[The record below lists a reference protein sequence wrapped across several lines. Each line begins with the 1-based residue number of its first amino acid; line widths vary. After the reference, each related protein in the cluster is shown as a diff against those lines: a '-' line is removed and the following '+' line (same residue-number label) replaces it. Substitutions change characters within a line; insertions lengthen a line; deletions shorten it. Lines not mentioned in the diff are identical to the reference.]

1 VARWLTDIPLRPKIA
16 LIAGGLTVASLLAF
30 GAIYASLQARQAWQD
45 ANARVVAETRAAAE
59 AIATRPRS
67 RVTIEHALDALHND
81 SAVRAVLVRDA
92 AHSPAAANEPGKGS
106 DGAGAHR
113 DGWLRQLAMTEV
125 EAPLTTG
132 KGTVGTLHV
141 EADLSGDIDAAVSG
155 CRGFLLGCSAIAVLL
170 ATAMVWLLEGQLRK
184 PLLGLIEDL
193 RTMRASGDFSRRPP
207 RLRHDEFGT
216 LLEEINALLGEHEGS
231 ERSLRAYK
239 TEFERRVLDRTRQLD
254 QAVAE
259 AREATKRAEEA
270 SRAKG
275 DFLAHMS
282 HEIRTPLNGVL
293 GMAELLQHSPTLDER
308 QRRYAVV
315 IHQSGKALLQLINDI
330 LDFSKIEAGKL
341 ELTKERFCIRQMV
354 EDALEILAE
363 RAQSKGLELICDI
376 PLELDTMVYGDALR
390 LRQIII
396 NLVSNAVKF
405 TETGDVTVSVK
416 VEPGIETALF
426 GFEIADTGI
435 GIDAANC
442 AAIFDAFVQADAST
456 SRRYGGTG
464 LGLAISKQ
472 LVELMGGT
480 IGVRSTLGMGS
491 TFHFSLPLAVD
502 RTAKRA
508 KVSSMLATT
517 RVLIVEK
524 NDAARRILKQH
535 LTSWGA
541 VVAELSSAEDALERL
556 RHALSGEFEA
566 LLIDARL
573 PGTTP
578 SETVAAVRDIA
589 EFADTPI
596 LMMHTGSGEPPPESR
611 DMKGPLA
618 WQSKPI
624 RRSQLQS
631 TLEHL
636 VGRSQRK
643 VTEPRRTA
651 AGAAGSSAA
660 LPGSRPRRVLL
671 VEDNPVNRE
680 VARAMLQTLEVQ
692 VHTACNGKEALEKLA
707 GARYDAVLMDCQ
719 MPDIDG
725 YETTRRYREWELL
738 QGRSRTPVVALTA
751 NALRGDAEKCLA
763 AGMDHYVS
771 KPFTIEQLHTVLE
784 TCGHA
789 PTEGSAEPAAEVLD
803 AKTLSRIQD
812 LSAGGS
818 SDLFAR
824 LAGLYEV
831 SSSELV
837 ATLHRAAASDDLAA
851 MSRAAHA
858 LKSSSANVGAT
869 TLTAT
874 CGEVE
879 RAARESRTEA
889 AKGLVKR
896 LIGEHREVL
905 RALKRRRSDS
915 GTADGR
921 PPVLT
926 HNGAQM

>member
-1 VARWLTDIPLRPKIA
+1 VAHWLSNLPLRPKIA
-16 LIAGGLTVASLLAF
+16 LIAGGLMATGLLAIS
-30 GAIYASLQARQAWQD
+30 AIYASLQARQTWHD
-45 ANARVVAETRAAAE
+45 ANARVVTETRAAAE
-59 AIATRPRS
+59 AIAARPHS
-67 RVTIEHALDALHND
+67 RTSIEHALETLHND
-81 SAVRAVLVRDA
+81 SAVRAVLVQDA
-92 AHSPAAANEPGKGS
+92 GHSPAGANEPGKGS
-106 DGAGAHR
+106 DSAPAHR
-113 DGWLRQLAMTEV
+113 DGWLSELTRTEI

-141 EADLSGDIDAAVSG
+141 EADFGGDIDAALSA
-155 CRGFLLGCSAIAVLL
+155 CRGFLLGCSAIAGLL
-170 ATAMVWLLEGQLRK
+170 ATAMVWLLESQLRK
-184 PLLGLIEDL
+184 PVVRLIGDL
-193 RTMRASGDFSRRPP
+193 RAMRTSGDFSSRPAQP
-207 RLRHDEFGT
+207 RNDELGA
-216 LLEEINALLGEHEGS
+216 LLGEINALLGEHEGS

-239 TEFERRVLDRTRQLD
+239 TEFERRVLERTRQLD
-254 QAVAE
+254 QAVSE

-341 ELTKERFCIRQMV
+341 ELTKERFCVREMV

-376 PLELDTMVYGDALR
+376 PVEFDTMVYGDGPR

-405 TETGDVTVSVK
+405 TETGDVTISVK
-416 VEPGIETALF
+416 AEPGIETTLF
-426 GFEIADTGI
+426 SFEVTDTGI

-472 LVELMGGT
+472 LIELMGGT

-502 RTAKRA
+502 RTAKREKA
-508 KVSSMLATT
+508 SSMLATT

-524 NDAARRILKQH
+524 NDAARRMLKQH
-535 LTSWGA
+535 LKSWGA
-541 VVAELSSAEDALERL
+541 VVTELSSAEEALRRL
-556 RHALSGEFEA
+556 RKAFSGEFEV

-578 SETVAAVRDIA
+578 TETVAAVRDTA

-596 LMMHTGSGEPPPESR
+596 LMMHTGSGEPPAESR
-611 DMKGPLA
+611 DMQGPLA

-631 TLEHL
+631 ALERL
-636 VGRSQRK
+636 VGRSPRK

-651 AGAAGSSAA
+651 ARAAGSSAAA
-660 LPGSRPRRVLL
+660 LPGSRPRHVLL

-707 GARYDAVLMDCQ
+707 AARYDVVLMDCQ

-725 YETTRRYREWELL
+725 YETTRRYREWERL
-738 QGRSRTPVVALTA
+738 QGRPRTPVVALTA
-751 NALRGDAEKCLA
+751 NALKGDAEKCLA

-771 KPFTIEQLHTVLE
+771 KPFTIAQLYTVLE
-784 TCGHA
+784 TCAHA
-789 PTEGSAEPAAEVLD
+789 ATESSGEPTAQVLD
-803 AKTLSRIQD
+803 AKTLGRIQD
-812 LSAGGS
+812 LSAGGA

-837 ATLHRAAASDDLAA
+837 ETLRRAAASDDLGA

-874 CGEVE
+874 CHEVE
-879 RAARESRTEA
+879 RAARENRTEA
-889 AKGLVKR
+889 AKALVKR

-905 RALKRRRSDS
+905 RALKQHRSD
-915 GTADGR
+915 TGR
-921 PPVLT
+921 APVLT
-926 HNGAQM
+926 DNGARM